1 MEDECHKL
9 DMAIVSEEESI
20 LRGGS
25 SYSHFVEDSEKAK
38 RMKDEL
44 DRLVLPVKVCL
55 TINKKQHVILGCGKR
70 LFP

>member
-1 MEDECHKL
+1 MEDECHEL
-9 DMAIVSEEESI
+9 DMAIVSEEST

-25 SYSHFVEDSEKAK
+25 SYSEDSEKAK
-38 RMKDEL
+38 RMKL

-55 TINKKQHVILGCGKR
+55 TINKKQRVILGCGKR